1 MGGYNHTQSVVGG
14 TLLVVESVWFPD
26 AGKGFPCLHH
36 DCGIMLALVRVWDD
50 GLLPFVFAQNST
62 KKNEDQVDEMNKYSA
77 GVYPLFRASFASRF
91 LSRNISIILF
101 KKKPIVFTVSYQCVS
116 ISCRLSV
123 NV

>member
-1 MGGYNHTQSVVGG
+1 M
-14 TLLVVESVWFPD
+14 VESVWFPD

-77 GVYPLFRASFASRF
+77 SVYPLFRASFASRF
-91 LSRNISIILF
+91 LTRNISIILF
-101 KKKPIVFTVSYQCVS
+101 KKKSKSSSLFLINACQYHAASVSMFD
-116 ISCRLSV
+116 I
-123 NV
+123 